1 MLHNKISKLISRRHW
16 LKIAGITGVSMLAT
30 NTKAFQTVASAQTS
44 QPEVSQPGSADE
56 ALKRLLD
63 GNRRFMQQMSQNP
76 DRSIMRIHEV
86 SQAQHPFAAFLS
98 CADSRVPPE
107 VVFDEG
113 IGDLFDIRIPGNIV
127 TTETLGSL
135 EYATEVLEVQLIV
148 VLGHERCGAV
158 IAAVEGEELPGHI
171 KSFVKAIEPVVA
183 TASNKEGDRVDNA
196 VIANINYQIE
206 RIKQNSDLINQKLS
220 SGKLKIIGGR
230 YDLDTGEVKLIKD

>member
-63 GNRRFMQQMSQNP
+63 GNQRFMQQMSQNP
-76 DRSIMRIHEV
+76 DRSLMRIYEV

-98 CADSRVPPE
+98 CADSRVAPE
-107 VVFDEG
+107 LIFDEG
-113 IGDLFDIRIPGNIV
+113 IGNIFDIRIPGNIV